1 MRRVSDLCQRALGL
15 AVDDLEISAAAHDH
29 LSWVGIYRGDLTDAR
44 DHAQAAMQLAGRGV
58 DPALRADVLATAS
71 LVEFIAGGSSE
82 ALMTEAMSQHEIARS
97 GRETQATVFTS
108 APTCRGL
115 KLLWAGELSTAR
127 TVLEGELQAYEAR
140 GRYIVRDE
148 VLGYLA
154 ELECRAGR
162 WDLAERYAREAF
174 DIDLESGRS
183 SSKGHQLFP
192 KALVAALQG
201 RVEDA
206 RSDAELGLEL
216 CIEDDDLLD
225 ANGHRWVL
233 GFLDLS
239 LSDHV
244 AAIRSLEPVIEYL
257 DAFGAAE
264 PGIIPCIPDAVE
276 ALISLGRRD
285 EAEALAERLW
295 DQGTSL
301 DRPWARATAMRCRG
315 LLLADRGETDD
326 ALVSLEK
333 ALGEHALVPQPFDLA
348 RTLLVKGEVE
358 RRAKQKKAGPIVART
373 GAGHLRGTRRIPV
386 VGSRLAR
393 ASNGSGGAHHLRYSS
408 REPSARWPSS
418 LRAGRTNAE
427 VAGELFMSVDTV
439 RSNLRRIY
447 GKLEVRHRGELAGK
461 LQAIDIEPPS
471 GQ

>member
-1 MRRVSDLCQRALGL
+1 M
-15 AVDDLEISAAAHDH
+15 
-29 LSWVGIYRGDLTDAR
+29 
-44 DHAQAAMQLAGRGV
+44 
-58 DPALRADVLATAS
+58 
-71 LVEFIAGGSSE
+71 
-82 ALMTEAMSQHEIARS
+82 
-97 GRETQATVFTS
+97 
-108 APTCRGL
+108 
-115 KLLWAGELSTAR
+115 
-127 TVLEGELQAYEAR
+127 
-140 GRYIVRDE
+140 
-148 VLGYLA
+148 LGYLA

-174 DIDLESGRS
+174 DIDVESGRS

-201 RVEDA
+201 RVEEA

-358 RRAKQKKAGPIVART
+358 RRAKQKKVAR
-373 GAGHLRGTRRIPV
+373 
-386 VGSRLAR
+386 
-393 ASNGSGGAHHLRYSS
+393 
-408 REPSARWPSS
+408 SS
-418 LRAGRTNAE
+418 LEQALATFEELGASLWSDRARKGLERIGGRPPSPLQLTGTERQVAELVAAGRTNAE

-461 LQAIDIEPPS
+461 LQAMDIEPPS